1 VRSVI
6 VRAVWAGVLV
16 GKPTPTIVQ
25 IFFNSSG
32 SLIETDGGQK
42 EGDAH
47 DVLVRTWC
55 VAICLRSNKLVV
67 TTSVWRQGRRTF
79 GAVYAT
85 ISRCALDRLS
95 GLIERFPR
103 DGSEAPL
110 TIDLSP
116 LVGRRP

>member
-47 DVLVRTWC
+47 DALCHVFSR
-55 VAICLRSNKLVV
+55 VASTAFIAGKIAASAA
-67 TTSVWRQGRRTF
+67 G
-79 GAVYAT
+79 
-85 ISRCALDRLS
+85 
-95 GLIERFPR
+95 
-103 DGSEAPL
+103 GS
-110 TIDLSP
+110 
-116 LVGRRP
+116 